1 MPAFFYLLYLLR
13 LVKAIV
19 SHNTFAY
26 TKGLLTILSSAM
38 KYGYFLLF
46 GLLLLQKAA
55 FAQTEVFLCVD
66 ENGKKEYKNT
76 GAVKGCKRLDL
87 PGLTISQPAPV
98 QSVSAPKV
106 ATAKPASSPAGFPKV
121 DESTQKT
128 RDADRRQILNDE
140 LRTEEQK
147 LAELRKEFNN
157 GEPERRGDE
166 RNYAKYQERVALMK
180 DNIARTEKNVEA
192 LKREIGNLK

>member
-1 MPAFFYLLYLLR
+1 
-13 LVKAIV
+13 
-19 SHNTFAY
+19 
-26 TKGLLTILSSAM
+26 M

-46 GLLLLQKAA
+46 GLLSLQKVA

-76 GAVKGCKRLDL
+76 GAVQGCKRLDL
-87 PGLTISQPAPV
+87 PGLTISQPVPSQPSA
-98 QSVSAPKV
+98 APKV
-106 ATAKPASSPAGFPKV
+106 VAAKPASSPAGFPKV
-121 DESTQKT
+121 DESTQKS
-128 RDADRRQILNDE
+128 RDADRRQILSDE